1 MLNMKIHLIANLT
14 CTCFIALYF
23 LFVDLF
29 ASKIL
34 GGKLLV
40 IKNPRR
46 VDYLS
51 LSKTSVANS
60 IMKPLKVVQTR
71 ESPGLD

>member
-40 IKNPRR
+40 IRILEELTISRYQKLLLLIR
-46 VDYLS
+46 
-51 LSKTSVANS
+51 
-60 IMKPLKVVQTR
+60 
-71 ESPGLD
+71 